1 MIFSDDPHKVV
12 EIYKDRFPTGLFNI
26 VIGSPFPFFIEFLPA
41 GSNKGEGLRRLCEI
55 INQPMS
61 KVISFGDGDN
71 DKEFLEM
78 SGFGIAM
85 KNAGK

>member
-1 MIFSDDPHKVV
+1 
-12 EIYKDRFPTGLFNI
+12 
-26 VIGSPFPFFIEFLPA
+26 
-41 GSNKGEGLRRLCEI
+41 
-55 INQPMS
+55 MS

-85 KNAGK
+85 KNAGKQAKESSKLVLEWTNDEDGVAL